1 MTVELTDLIAAVNEL
16 ESIGRKVF
24 DEFLPLWDQDEA
36 VYRHALAVLRAYLEE
51 VSQSEAASWKPDDWG
66 AGTGEERT

>member
-1 MTVELTDLIAAVNEL
+1 MKLELADLIAAVNEL

-51 VSQSEAASWKPDDWG
+51 VSHEPLSHPS
-66 AGTGEERT
+66 